1 VRAEDGVLAY
11 VRGDR
16 FLVALNLTPEERDL
30 DGPAGALALAGHE
43 ARIVRLG

>member
-11 VRGDR
+11 VRGGT
-16 FLVALNLTPEERDL
+16 FLVALNLTPEARTL
-30 DGPAGALALAGHE
+30 DGPEGALRLAGDE